1 MWCLVENEL
10 LEGANIKECYYGCPM
25 QSLIRRQHPD
35 LFGIQKDDCSEKT
48 KPLRDPRFELLST
61 KLISLNAVLLFL
73 FVYVF
78 INL

>member
-1 MWCLVENEL
+1 
-10 LEGANIKECYYGCPM
+10 M
-25 QSLIRRQHPD
+25 QSLIRRQHPDLFGID

-61 KLISLNAVLLFL
+61 KLISLNAMLLFL